1 MKQSQ
6 RMAGAVAAGLIGGLV
21 GGAAVADTGWQK
33 VTPSQSVTGLDG
45 KSHRATC
52 SGYPGTD
59 KTFSFWTR
67 RGTSRNLVVYFEGG
81 GACWDDL
88 TCTFPEAGLPA
99 DVPQFFTPEVPKG
112 TDPASFDGIF
122 KTSNSSNPVKDWN
135 AVYIPYCTGDL
146 HIGSATKRYH
156 NAGHPV
162 FALPS
167 TFHIEHRGFDNF
179 MVVLDWIRRSGV
191 APEKVLVAGSSAGG
205 YGATVHSPW
214 VQRAYPNARMSVLA
228 DASNGITT
236 RAFDTGNPGRNSW
249 NPQIASWVFGTD
261 PSRIAGPDLMK
272 VAARAQPKANFGQFT
287 TAYDESQI
295 AFYGLIEAYYPPG
308 GKCANVAIDW
318 HSQMVGALKSTASAL
333 PNFRYYLA
341 DGQYHTVL
349 ESRQFYTEQ
358 SAGPTVRDWSSRLL
372 ADRDDD
378 RDSWFHAACP
388 TCLYTPP
395 CHP

>member
-1 MKQSQ
+1 
-6 RMAGAVAAGLIGGLV
+6 MAGAWAAVVIGGL
-21 GGAAVADTGWQK
+21 AAGPAAADTTWQK
-33 VTPSQSVTGLDG
+33 ITPSQSVTGIDG

-67 RGTSRNLVVYFEGG
+67 RGTSRNLLVYFEGG

-99 DVPQFFTPEVPKG
+99 DVPQFYTAEIPKD
-112 TDPASFDGIF
+112 TKPASFDGIF
-122 KTSNSSNPVKDWN
+122 KAGDAANPVKDWN

-146 HIGSATKRYH
+146 HIGSATKVYQ

-162 FALPS
+162 FPLPS
-167 TFHIEHRGFDNF
+167 TFPIQHRGYDNF

-191 APEKVLVAGSSAGG
+191 APDKVLVAGSSAGG

-214 VQRAYPNARMSVLA
+214 IQRAYPKATMSVLA

-249 NPQIASWVFGTD
+249 NPQVATWVFGSN
-261 PSRIAGPDLMK
+261 PSRVSGPDLMR
-272 VAARAQPKANFGQFT
+272 VAAKAQPEASFGQFT

-308 GKCANVAIDW
+308 GKCSNVAIDW
-318 HSQMVGALKSTASAL
+318 HSQMVGALKSTATGLS
-333 PNFRYYLA
+333 NYRYYVA
-341 DGQYHTVL
+341 DGQYHTML
-349 ESRQFYTEQ
+349 ESPQFYAEI
-358 SAGPTVRDWSSRLL
+358 SAGVTVRDWAAHLL
-372 ADRDDD
+372 AARPGDDD
-378 RDSWFHAACP
+378 RGSWLHAACP
-388 TCLYTPP
+388 TCLYIPTCQP
-395 CHP
+395 